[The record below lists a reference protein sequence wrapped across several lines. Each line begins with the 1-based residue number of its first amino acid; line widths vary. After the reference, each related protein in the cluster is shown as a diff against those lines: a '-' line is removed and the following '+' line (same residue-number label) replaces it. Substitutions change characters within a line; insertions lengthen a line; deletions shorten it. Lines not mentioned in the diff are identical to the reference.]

1 MTGIAHVSEG
11 QSLSWFGSGKTE
23 LITASDLEV
32 IYGVRTEVTVGVKN
46 DIALALQSETFVG
59 SKFEAKLSAEFELTK
74 TATVESAKE
83 GEFYYMDSYIGTVGA
98 SAEQVAYAKT
108 LRTATFTLL
117 TVQTLAMLAAVAY
130 ATQQKITSPSEDEEL
145 EVPGL
150 DIALGQ
156 LTSIASIA
164 ATLAPLLL
172 LKYGKWRKL
181 GENDSP
187 AGVLTMDA
195 IGGVFLGTRK
205 MTAPSPT
212 SGVFISENSVQLS
225 SSNTDLGYDKPN
237 GGTSILGF
245 SRSAGSAGVGG
256 SRLEVSNDG
265 MTRIY
270 GSGIRAD
277 LLTDGGVSSHTVN
290 AQAHSLNV
298 TTSNS
303 TMAAGPALNLT
314 DTGVQAKYN
323 DENSF
328 SVGDRTISALAG
340 GPTGSVMRLTSSES
354 SMGTAGNNITIND
367 TGVVLSFG
375 ESKVRIDATG
385 FSLGDAVTVLN
396 PGPPGLTFSGI
407 TDAVTDVAT
416 LTTEMTARKLTET
429 ALEDKYQVL
438 KEATDT
444 LNSVLMTTRNR
455 VDEITEQLNAE

>member
-303 TMAAGPALNLT
+303 TMAAGP
-314 DTGVQAKYN
+314 
-323 DENSF
+323 ENSF

-444 LNSVLMTTRNR
+444 LNSVLMTTRNK